1 MRGQHL
7 PTPTDGEL
15 LHLALLLAQ
24 QELGIDITMA
34 PSWSSLGT
42 HLRAFYER
50 SAEVFL
56 ESLARREAGNGRTHE
71 CGTDPEPGHD
81 RGR

>member
-7 PTPTDGEL
+7 PSPTDGEL

-24 QELGIDITMA
+24 QELGIDITLA
-34 PSWSSLGT
+34 PSWSSLGP
-42 HLRAFYER
+42 HLRRFYER
-50 SAEVFL
+50 AAEVFL
-56 ESLARREAGNGRTHE
+56 ESLARREAGNGRAHK
-71 CGTDPEPGHD
+71 CGTDPEPGGG

>member
-1 MRGQHL
+1 
-7 PTPTDGEL
+7 L

-34 PSWSSLGT
+34 PSWSSLGA

-56 ESLARREAGNGRTHE
+56 ESLARR
-71 CGTDPEPGHD
+71 GTEDRQPGEFSD
-81 RGR
+81 E